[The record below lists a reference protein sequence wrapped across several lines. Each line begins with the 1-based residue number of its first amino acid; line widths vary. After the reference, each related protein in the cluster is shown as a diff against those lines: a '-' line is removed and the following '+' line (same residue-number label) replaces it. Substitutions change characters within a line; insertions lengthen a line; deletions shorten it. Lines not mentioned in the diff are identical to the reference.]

1 MSASDDFCFISV
13 SGSCVLAKGRVTS
26 FVIGL
31 LKTDFFSG
39 ECTFFFCDTNSNFGN
54 LLYVVLPSGKR
65 MIVLKSIGHI

>member
-31 LKTDFFSG
+31 LKTDFFLVNVL
-39 ECTFFFCDTNSNFGN
+39 FFFVIQTLILEIFFMSFCQVEN
-54 LLYVVLPSGKR
+54 V
-65 MIVLKSIGHI
+65 